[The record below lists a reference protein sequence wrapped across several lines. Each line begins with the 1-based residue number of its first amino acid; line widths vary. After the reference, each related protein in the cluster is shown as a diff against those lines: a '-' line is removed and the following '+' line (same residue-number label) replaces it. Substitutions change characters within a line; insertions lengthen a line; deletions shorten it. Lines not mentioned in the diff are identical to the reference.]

1 MATTYT
7 WEIESLNCIPLI
19 EGKTKVISCV
29 HWRVNATDGVN
40 NATVYGAQ
48 SLTFDAKNAF
58 TNYEDITK
66 DTVVVWVQ
74 AAMGIDA
81 VTSIQQTLDKQLNA
95 LANPPIITPPLPWS
109 N

>member
-1 MATTYT
+1 MNTYT
-7 WEIESLNCIPLI
+7 W
-19 EGKTKVISCV
+19 VIDALGCV
-29 HWRVNATDGVN
+29 PSMDGQTNVVSTIHWRVNATDGVN

-58 TNYEDITK
+58 IDYSDLTK
-66 DTVVVWVQ
+66 DQVIGWAQ
-74 AAMGIDA
+74 DAMGIDA
-81 VTSIQQTLDKQLNA
+81 VTALQETLDKQLEA